1 MDLHG
6 QIMNLRERQVPAG
19 MDFYMLGHRDAR
31 HAAAE
36 LALKADAKR
45 DELLALLSKALTGM
59 LDRYTGLVNC
69 GDYGNW
75 DPETEECV
83 QAARAA
89 LATLKSQ

>member
-36 LALKADAKR
+36 LALKADACI
-45 DELLALLSKALTGM
+45 DAL
-59 LDRYTGLVNC
+59 
-69 GDYGNW
+69 
-75 DPETEECV
+75 
-83 QAARAA
+83 RAA
-89 LATLKSQ
+89 LLVMRGEALPLKRHAIQQAEDALASFDGRASVSG